1 MPSVTGQTWEWGSLR
16 QSALSCLQAGCPAC
30 CPMLVPTAPCHPYHT
45 HNAPSAQKE
54 KEKKKAKYDS
64 LQDLRKNK
72 KELEFEQKL
81 YKEKEEMLEKEKQLK
96 INRLA
101 QEVCA
106 QSQGGV
112 HCLTTSKGQLGSCS
126 PESVKTGS
134 SFPVQRLQ
142 LLHLPRAI

>member
-1 MPSVTGQTWEWGSLR
+1 
-16 QSALSCLQAGCPAC
+16 
-30 CPMLVPTAPCHPYHT
+30 MLVPTAPCHPYHT

-54 KEKKKAKYDS
+54 KEKKKKAKYDS

-112 HCLTTSKGQLGSCS
+112 HCLPTSKVQLGSFSTDKCRQAHPS
-126 PESVKTGS
+126 QYRDYNCPTYPGPSEAS
-134 SFPVQRLQ
+134 SRCVLGVCLRL
-142 LLHLPRAI
+142 RVWI